1 MFRLSTIRGKVI
13 FLSALGIA
21 GMIAVTWINSYMGT
35 LTARDMEA
43 GKRSRN
49 VAHDISKI
57 MMVEYKFMNAG
68 NSDLLS
74 EYEKLQESL
83 TKSISDARLS
93 IADDLIKKYLDEVI
107 RLEKDHRDV
116 FRSMKENVL
125 SIRSRK
131 ESLILN
137 INNIKQSLAGMI
149 TFLQNEKVSTEML
162 VGVGEFDAARAA
174 LTEEVNRYENHFN
187 ERLLNLLRLL
197 LISQETERYEET
209 KSRLLKELSVH
220 SDNVKM
226 VLEVIRSD
234 HLYDL
239 WKKTESYLPET
250 EQLEASIFSDWK
262 SNKELFAKLDETAS
276 NSEKAGLNI
285 VNMVR
290 QRIEKRDRIIR
301 LLSMVAVGGA
311 VVFLALLTLLISRA
325 INSTLKAVISGLIRA
340 ADQVATAS
348 AEFSA
353 VSQILVK
360 GASDQAASLEQTSA
374 SLEEMSAMT
383 RRNADNAKNTDLLM
397 RDLKGVV
404 EAANRSVAELT
415 RSMNEIA
422 ETSNETSQIIKTIEE
437 IAFQTH
443 LLALNA
449 AIEAANAGGSGS
461 GFAVVADEVKKLA
474 KRASDAASHTSKLI
488 ESVTRKVKE
497 GAALVSETGGAF
509 AEVARTAAG
518 VEKLVAGIAASS
530 EDQADGIEQMNKA
543 VGEIDNVTQENAS
556 QAQETVT
563 ASMELNT
570 QAEDLRSFTEKLAV
584 LAGVKTR

>member
-1 MFRLSTIRGKVI
+1 MMFRLSTIRGKVI

-49 VAHDISKI
+49 IAHDISKI

-83 TKSISDARLS
+83 AKSISDARLS

-162 VGVGEFDAARAA
+162 AGVGEFDATRAA

-311 VVFLALLTLLISRA
+311 VVFSALLTLLISRA

-340 ADQVATAS
+340 
-348 AEFSA
+348 
-353 VSQILVK
+353 
-360 GASDQAASLEQTSA
+360 
-374 SLEEMSAMT
+374 
-383 RRNADNAKNTDLLM
+383 
-397 RDLKGVV
+397 
-404 EAANRSVAELT
+404 
-415 RSMNEIA
+415 
-422 ETSNETSQIIKTIEE
+422 
-437 IAFQTH
+437 
-443 LLALNA
+443 
-449 AIEAANAGGSGS
+449 
-461 GFAVVADEVKKLA
+461 
-474 KRASDAASHTSKLI
+474 
-488 ESVTRKVKE
+488 
-497 GAALVSETGGAF
+497 
-509 AEVARTAAG
+509 
-518 VEKLVAGIAASS
+518 
-530 EDQADGIEQMNKA
+530 
-543 VGEIDNVTQENAS
+543 
-556 QAQETVT
+556 
-563 ASMELNT
+563 
-570 QAEDLRSFTEKLAV
+570 
-584 LAGVKTR
+584 